1 MTDVVSVSEL
11 FPGLGSPLRLAVLVS
26 MVPFAAEASTLTT
39 MVKVWLPTAA
49 APFVAVMVP
58 VPPTAG
64 VITVKPTGAVN
75 DTKVVSAGML
85 SLSVTAAAV
94 DPMLATVIV

>member
-1 MTDVVSVSEL
+1 MTEVVSVSEL
-11 FPGLGSPLRLAVLVS
+11 LPGFGSLVRLAVLVS

-64 VITVKPTGAVN
+64 VVALKPAGAVN
-75 DTKVVSAGML
+75 DTKVVLAGML
-85 SLSVTAAAV
+85 SLSVTVGAV
-94 DPMLATVIV
+94 GPLLATVIV

>member
-1 MTDVVSVSEL
+1 M
-11 FPGLGSPLRLAVLVS
+11 LVS

-64 VITVKPTGAVN
+64 VIAVKPTGAVN

>member
-11 FPGLGSPLRLAVLVS
+11 LPGLGSPLRLAVLVS
-26 MVPFAAEASTLTT
+26 MEPFAAEASTLTT

-64 VITVKPTGAVN
+64 VMTLNPAGDVN
-75 DTKVVSAGML
+75 DTKVVLAGML
-85 SLSVTAAAV
+85 SLSVTGAAV
-94 DPMLATVIV
+94 DPLLVTVIV